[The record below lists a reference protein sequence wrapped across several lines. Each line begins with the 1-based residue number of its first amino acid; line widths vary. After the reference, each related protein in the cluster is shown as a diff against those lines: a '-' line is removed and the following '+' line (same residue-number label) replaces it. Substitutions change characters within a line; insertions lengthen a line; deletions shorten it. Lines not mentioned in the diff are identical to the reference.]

1 MRLHRDA
8 LPRRL
13 TSALNAPCILAA
25 VYPKVHRDLTK
36 STSIGGGISVVG
48 LLVMSVLFFTE
59 FSAYLNTR
67 LVRLA
72 DGGAQRARLDDH
84 LTVCP
89 CAMAVGDDAGA
100 GRQR

>member
-1 MRLHRDA
+1 M
-8 LPRRL
+8 
-13 TSALNAPCILAA
+13 
-25 VYPKVHRDLTK
+25 YPKVHRDLTK

-72 DGGAQRARLDDH
+72 DL
-84 LTVCP
+84 
-89 CAMAVGDDAGA
+89 
-100 GRQR
+100 